1 MLHIQNLTKSF
12 AGKTILKDLNLDVN
26 KGETVTI
33 IGPSGAGKS
42 TFLRCIDLLE
52 VPDQAQMQIDD
63 VKVELPN
70 ITKKD
75 LLAVRRKTAMVFQ
88 QYNLYKNKTA
98 LQNVTESL
106 VLVKKMTKSKAR
118 EVALQALKSVGMDER
133 ADAYPQ
139 QLSGG
144 QQQRVGIAR
153 AAVIEPKL
161 MLFDEPTSSLDPES
175 INGIL
180 ELIKRQHD
188 EGRTMIVVTHEM
200 RFARQVSDQIIVM
213 ENGYFIESGTPEVIF
228 EDPKQQRTKDF
239 LHQIN

>member
-12 AGKTILKDLNLDVN
+12 DGKIILKDLNLDVK

-52 VPDQAQMQIDD
+52 IPDQAQMQIDD

-106 VLVKKMTKSKAR
+106 VLVKKMTKSKAH

-153 AAVIEPKL
+153 AAVIEPKM

-213 ENGYFIESGTPEVIF
+213 ENGHFIESGTPEVIF